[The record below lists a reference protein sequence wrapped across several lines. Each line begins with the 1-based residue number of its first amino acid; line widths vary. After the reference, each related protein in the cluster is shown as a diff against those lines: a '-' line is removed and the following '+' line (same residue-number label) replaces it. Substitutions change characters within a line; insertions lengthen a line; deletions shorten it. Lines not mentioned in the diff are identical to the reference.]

1 MGETVDYVA
10 MGKRIR
16 QARKKCGLTQAA
28 LGEKCRV
35 SGGHIGH
42 VETNHGK
49 VSLEAM
55 VAIANALD
63 VSLDSLLCDSLT
75 SSKPVFENELAEL
88 LSQATPKQVKLI
100 AELTK
105 VILRDEF
112 KLRDLERNEE

>member
-1 MGETVDYVA
+1 MDGTVDYVA

-16 QARKKCGLTQAA
+16 QARKKRGLTQAA
-28 LGEKCRV
+28 LGEKCCV

-88 LSQATPKQVKLI
+88 LSQATPKQVKLV